1 MAPAH
6 LDGTL
11 PGDFG
16 FDPLGL
22 GADPQ
27 RLKYYQEAELMN
39 ARWAMMAVAGITF
52 TDVMGIGVSFFF
64 QADIS
69 CSLVCT
75 LYVRDALF
83 FFGALK
89 SRFFSLPRS
98 LRALPFPL

>member
-39 ARWAMMAVAGITF
+39 ARWAMAAVTGIAV
-52 TDVMGIGVSFFF
+52 TDFLGIGVSH
-64 QADIS
+64 IHS
-69 CSLVCT
+69 ST
-75 LYVRDALF
+75 
-83 FFGALK
+83 
-89 SRFFSLPRS
+89 
-98 LRALPFPL
+98 

>member
-1 MAPAH
+1 MIERDRIKDSTVAPAH

-39 ARWAMMAVAGITF
+39 ARWAMMAVAGITA
-52 TDVMGIGVSFFF
+52 TEVRSIHWSPYDRVRVVN
-64 QADIS
+64 AD
-69 CSLVCT
+69 
-75 LYVRDALF
+75 
-83 FFGALK
+83 
-89 SRFFSLPRS
+89 P
-98 LRALPFPL
+98 

>member
-1 MAPAH
+1 MRPLHSCHALTNPPIQSHPFPSHRIKDSSVAPAH

-39 ARWAMMAVAGITF
+39 ARWAMMAVAGITA
-52 TDVMGIGVSFFF
+52 T
-64 QADIS
+64 
-69 CSLVCT
+69 
-75 LYVRDALF
+75 
-83 FFGALK
+83 
-89 SRFFSLPRS
+89 
-98 LRALPFPL
+98 

>member
-1 MAPAH
+1 MPIREPAQHRPHPLHSYHALTNPPIPSHPFPSHRIKDSSVAPAH

-39 ARWAMMAVAGITF
+39 ARWAMMAVAGIVAQEVVT
-52 TDVMGIGVSFFF
+52 GQELLGS
-64 QADIS
+64 A
-69 CSLVCT
+69 
-75 LYVRDALF
+75 
-83 FFGALK
+83 
-89 SRFFSLPRS
+89 
-98 LRALPFPL
+98 